1 MKSGR
6 EIINLP
12 QEELAEIL
20 EAPIENLNRF
30 IISAIIHH
38 DSRIIS
44 LWLGDESHLRLHFN
58 FFTPGGKET
67 PDFDQVE
74 IIDHGLTL
82 KLGNYEAATDW
93 IVEEHEKLN
102 LDIN

>member
-1 MKSGR
+1 MKNGR

-12 QEELAEIL
+12 EEELAEIL
-20 EAPIENLNRF
+20 EAPCESLNRF
-30 IISAIIHH
+30 IISAIIYH
-38 DSRIIS
+38 DDRIIS
-44 LWLGDESHLRLHFN
+44 LWFGDNSNFRIHFN
-58 FFTPGGKET
+58 FFTPGGKEN
-67 PDFDQVE
+67 PDFDQAR

-93 IVEEHEKLN
+93 IVEEHEKSK